1 MYLLTSIICMG
12 LGSFVMG
19 KFSAMAHDPRNK
31 GAIDLEEM
39 PRFIASIIER
49 PMLYVLLC
57 LPALGCGIMLLAG
70 ARPRTLWNVLG
81 LLASLM
87 MIGTLFASIIYWLA
101 PLYQYQ
107 PL

>member
-1 MYLLTSIICMG
+1 MHLLTAIICMG

-19 KFSAMAHDPRNK
+19 KISASVHDPRNK
-31 GAIDLEEM
+31 GTIDLDEM
-39 PRFIASIIER
+39 PRFLASIIDR

-87 MIGTLFASIIYWLA
+87 MIGTLFASFIYWIA
-101 PLYQYQ
+101 QLYQYQ